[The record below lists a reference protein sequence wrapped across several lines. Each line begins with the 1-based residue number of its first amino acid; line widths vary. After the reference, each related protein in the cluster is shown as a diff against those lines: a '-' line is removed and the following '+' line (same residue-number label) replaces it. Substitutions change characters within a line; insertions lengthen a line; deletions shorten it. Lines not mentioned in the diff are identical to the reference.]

1 MTGPHVL
8 PHLQLKDPP
17 QMQIIDPDRIR
28 ANREVRG
35 ISLRRL
41 AKVLDCSHV
50 TIVKYEDGRIKT
62 ISEDRAKMLSMIL
75 GFDMRLAFSASD
87 PFVMLEA
94 RNNSG
99 MVESA

>member
-1 MTGPHVL
+1 MTGPQTL
-8 PHLQLKDPP
+8 LHLQLKDPP
-17 QMQIIDPDRIR
+17 QMIITDPDRIR

-75 GFDMRLAFSASD
+75 GFAMGSAFSASD
-87 PFVMLEA
+87 EFVMPGTTSD
-94 RNNSG
+94 SG
-99 MVESA
+99 MAESA

>member
-1 MTGPHVL
+1 MTGPQTL
-8 PHLQLKDPP
+8 LHLQLKDPP
-17 QMQIIDPDRIR
+17 QMIITDPDRIR

-75 GFDMRLAFSASD
+75 GIPVLELASHADDLAMS
-87 PFVMLEA
+87 EA
-94 RNNSG
+94 RSDAG
-99 MVESA
+99 MAESA